1 VNWQAHEELPDQRQ
15 SLVGA
20 DVEGE
25 EVVLIRAISRKPYRC
40 PNCGRE
46 VEIGSEHVVVR
57 RSHPARDIK
66 HTHWHRA
73 CVDDALR
80 YTLRNLHPIPA
91 TQSTESALDQRYSRG
106 GRSNRVRRR

>member
-1 VNWQAHEELPDQRQ
+1 LSWQAYEDLPDQRQ

-57 RSHPARDIK
+57 RSHPAREIK

-73 CVDDALR
+73 CVDAALR
-80 YTLRNLHPIPA
+80 YTLRNLRPIPA
-91 TQSTESALDQRYSRG
+91 AQSTEAALDRRYSRT